1 MKAYKGCVN
10 RECKSFKHKKHYRDE
25 FEYCPICGEKLE
37 YVCADC
43 WKVMEHS
50 TERYCASCKAKHEQ
64 NRDRKIQQGKEM
76 LKIIPVVPAAKLI
89 VKNKGVILKKAND
102 FKGVVINIVKK

>member
-1 MKAYKGCVN
+1 
-10 RECKSFKHKKHYRDE
+10 
-25 FEYCPICGEKLE
+25 
-37 YVCADC
+37 
-43 WKVMEHS
+43 MEHS